1 MQRREEMVEDI
12 DDDLNTLTDGVRHE
26 RKQCRES

>member
-12 DDDLNTLTDGVRHE
+12 DDYLNTLTDGVGYE
-26 RKQCRES
+26 REQYRKN